1 MPWDIYKSAIR
12 PIIFS
17 GVKPEP
23 EWWHDRSLQIL
34 GWLERERIKNRRA
47 SLENSNIEN
56 IKLEK
61 ELRVRGSRFSAANWV
76 LSQLAQSYCLNDG
89 RLETSLWGLH
99 FPNPLGLAAG
109 FDKNGLAAGVW
120 PNLGFG
126 FVELGSVTFHPQP
139 GNPRPRMFRL
149 PEDRAALNRMG
160 FNNQGAAALA
170 AKLSLSFDRRCDR
183 SADKRQSRQSS
194 DRQIPIGINLGKSKI
209 TPLEDAPRDYLASF
223 RLLKEWGD
231 YFAVNVSSPN
241 TPGLRSLQDSQ
252 KLSQIL
258 ETLQQENRGSKPIL
272 VKIAPDLEWEAIA
285 EVVEVAKTYQL
296 AGIIATN
303 TTISRDA
310 LKTRA
315 IALTGNS
322 PKEEAG
328 GISGEPLR
336 DRSTAVIRFLW
347 QQTRGQIPIIG
358 IGGIFTAEDA
368 WEKITAGASL
378 LEIYTGLIYEGP
390 LMVREILEGLLQKL
404 EERGLNNLSDAVG
417 LE

>member
-1 MPWDIYKSAIR
+1 MTWDIYKSAIR

-17 GVKPEP
+17 GVKQEP
-23 EWWHDRSLQIL
+23 EWWHDRSLQLL
-34 GWLERERIKNRRA
+34 GWLERERIKNRIS
-47 SLENSNIEN
+47 SLENSKVEN
-56 IKLEK
+56 TNVEK
-61 ELRVRGSRFSAANWV
+61 KIRVRGSGFSPANWV
-76 LSQLAQSYCLNDG
+76 LSQLAQSYCLSDR

-120 PNLGFG
+120 PSLGFG

-170 AKLSLSFDRRCDR
+170 AKLSRSFDKRCDS
-183 SADKRQSRQSS
+183 SADTRQSRQSS

-241 TPGLRSLQDSQ
+241 TPGLRTLQDSQ
-252 KLSQIL
+252 KLGQII

-303 TTISRDA
+303 TTISRDG

-315 IALTGNS
+315 IPLTGNS

-328 GISGEPLR
+328 GISGQPLR

-347 QQTRGQIPIIG
+347 QETRGQIPIIG

-390 LMVREILEGLLQKL
+390 LIVKQILEGLLQKL

>member
-17 GVKPEP
+17 GVRPEP

-34 GWLERERIKNRRA
+34 GWLERERIKNRIS

-61 ELRVRGSRFSAANWV
+61 ELRVRDSGFSVANWA
-76 LSQLAQSYCLNDG
+76 LSQLAQSYCLSDR

-120 PNLGFG
+120 PSLGFG

-170 AKLSLSFDRRCDR
+170 AKLSQSFDKRC
-183 SADKRQSRQSS
+183 

-303 TTISRDA
+303 TTISRDS

-315 IALTGNS
+315 IPLTGKS

-390 LMVREILEGLLQKL
+390 LMIKQILDGLLQKL